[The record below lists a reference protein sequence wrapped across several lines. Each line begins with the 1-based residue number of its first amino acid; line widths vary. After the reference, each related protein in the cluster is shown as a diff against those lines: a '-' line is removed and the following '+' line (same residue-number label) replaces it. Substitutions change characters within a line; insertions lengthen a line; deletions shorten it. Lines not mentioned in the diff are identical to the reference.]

1 MKARGIIARLLVN
14 AAPLATAIV
23 GQADGATVTKYL
35 DQVFSDG
42 STPPSTS
49 APWLEVVVSDTGFN
63 TVRIDLICRNLGTGE
78 YISEW
83 YLNLNPALDP
93 ANLVFSTPTKTGSFD
108 LIGLNTGTDFHKVDG
123 DGYFDIE
130 VVFDPSSEDGG
141 IHRFTNG
148 DQVSYSVS
156 HTGGV
161 IDSSSFSF
169 LSAPSGLYGP
179 YYSAAHVNA
188 TPDGGTGS
196 AWLAAV
202 PEPSATLSLLL
213 GLGVWLGVVR
223 KRD

>member
-14 AAPLATAIV
+14 AAPLAIAIV
-23 GQADGATVTKYL
+23 GQANGATVTRYL
-35 DQVFSDG
+35 DQIFSDG
-42 STPPSTS
+42 ATPPSTS

-63 TVRIDLICRNLGTGE
+63 TVRIDLLCQNLGTGE

-83 YLNLNPALDP
+83 YLNLNPTLDP

-108 LIGLNTGTDFHKVDG
+108 LIALNTGTDFHKVDG
-123 DGYFDIE
+123 DGYYDIE
-130 VVFDPSSEDGG
+130 VVFDSSSEDGG

-156 HTGGV
+156 YTGGV

-169 LSAPSGLYGP
+169 LSTPSGSYGP
-179 YYSAAHVNA
+179 YYSAAHVNS

-196 AWLAAV
+196 AWVGAV
-202 PEPSATLSLLL
+202 PEPSAALGVLL
-213 GLGVWLGVVR
+213 GLGVWLGAVR
-223 KRD
+223 KRV